1 MITAYLAGIPN
12 FYEGEDIEIRYR
24 VFEDGNEILKKSLF
38 KDYKKP
44 ALVSLFA
51 LITFLKDMEAYKESP
66 IAIMVND
73 AALMELIRGT
83 STVKDR
89 EVIKWAAS
97 AREKLSDFKMATLR
111 HAGNDSQELAKWDEI
126 LTF

>member
-1 MITAYLAGIPN
+1 MITVYLAGLPN

-24 VFEDGNEILKKSLF
+24 VFEEGNEIIKKSLF

-51 LITFLKDMEAYKESP
+51 LITFLKDMEEYKETP
-66 IAIMVND
+66 MAIMVND

-97 AREKLSDFKMATLR
+97 ARERLKEFKNTTLR
-111 HAGNDSQELAKWDEI
+111 NAGVNAVELAKWDEL